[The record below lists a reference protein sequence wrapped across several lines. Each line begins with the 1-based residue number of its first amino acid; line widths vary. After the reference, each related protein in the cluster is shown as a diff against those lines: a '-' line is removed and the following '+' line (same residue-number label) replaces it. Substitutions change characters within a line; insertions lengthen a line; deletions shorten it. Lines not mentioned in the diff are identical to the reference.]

1 MELILASTSPRRREL
16 LARAGFRF
24 AVCAPRVEESA
35 VAARLAGRPPEE
47 LARELALCKAREVA
61 ARHPGAAVL
70 GADTVVAADGRVFG
84 KPAGPEEAR
93 AMLARLSGREHVVST
108 GVAVVAPGG
117 VSCGVSCGMENYAVS
132 TAVRFFPLSERE
144 IDWYVATGEPLD
156 KAGAY
161 GIQGL
166 GALLVECI
174 RGDYYAVVGLPL
186 ARAARSL
193 RRLGIFP
200 QENAGNLPVK

>member
-24 AVCAPRVEESA
+24 CVCVPRVEESA
-35 VAARLAGRPPEE
+35 VAAAFAGCPPEE
-47 LARELALCKAREVA
+47 LARELALRKAREVA

-70 GADTVVAADGRVFG
+70 GADTVVAADGCVFG

-93 AMLARLSGREHVVST
+93 RMLARLSGRAHTVST
-108 GVAVVAPGG
+108 GVALVAPQGE
-117 VSCGVSCGMENYAVS
+117 ENYAVS
-132 TAVRFFPLSERE
+132 TAVRFFPLSAQE
-144 IDWYVATGEPLD
+144 IDWYVATGEPMD

-166 GALLVECI
+166 GALLVEGI

-193 RRLGIFP
+193 RRFGITP
-200 QENAGNLPVK
+200 EENGGKISPK